1 MAEDPILSTEAGE
14 EGATER
20 FREMGRKGGRALAQ
34 KKGPDFYVEIG
45 RKGGNT
51 VKTRHGADHYL
62 RIGQKGGTAVKDKYG
77 ADYYSAIGKKR
88 WEGRAK
94 KAETPESPVE

>member
-1 MAEDPILSTEAGE
+1 MDEDPKDVAEVSEAD
-14 EGATER
+14 GAPSER

-51 VKTRHGADHYL
+51 VKSRHGADHYL
-62 RIGQKGGTAVKDKYG
+62 RIGHKGGTAVKEKYG
-77 ADYYSAIGKKR
+77 PDYYSAIGKKR
-88 WEGRAK
+88 WENRTK
-94 KAETPESPVE
+94 KTDDQQ